1 MTKILLSTFFLS
13 FTLLYLY
20 QYEIKSYLAKSPILS
35 QYLDYPLISLD
46 SYDTNDLLLS
56 SIVIYNDGRT
66 IKNSEEITMDK
77 KDIEQII
84 SLVIENDIY
93 GLSNSYGDS
102 IEEPYKKLMINI
114 PENGVKLIH
123 SQDSQPAILPQFIKK
138 VEDIVNTYYQ

>member
-123 SQDSQPAILPQFIKK
+123 SQDSQPDILPQFIKK